1 MTPSTLRPRWT
12 DIFIKRPVVAVV
24 LCVALLLIGIRS
36 AINLPVIS
44 FPVIESS
51 SIAIVTAY
59 PGASAETVQGFVT
72 EPIER
77 VASSVPGLDY
87 VESVT
92 TAGTS
97 TVTLWL
103 RLNQDTTKVLAE
115 LSTRLSQIRFE
126 LPEATEDPSIEIS
139 RADTPYASFYLGVLI
154 PPTRTYAEVSDIIQ
168 RDILPR
174 LSALPN
180 VQRAMNYGLPQAM
193 RIWLDPW
200 RMAALSVDA
209 NDIYRT
215 LQRNNVIGTFG
226 QAESGSQRINLQTNS
241 EAKTPEDFANMLI
254 RREGGTEVRLGD
266 VATVERGTMEVSRMA
281 RYNQDQVVFIPVYPE
296 PGTSEI
302 LVGNLVYEAVAQINE
317 TLPPD
322 LELTIPFDN
331 SRYMRDAVK
340 EIFLTL
346 GETVFLVGL
355 VVIALMGSVRSA
367 AVPLL
372 TIPISILGAMAAM
385 SLMGFSLNLLTILAV
400 VLSVGLVV
408 DDAIVVVEN
417 VARHLREGM
426 SRREAALA
434 SSRRLLSPIIAM
446 TITLGVVYAPIGFVS
461 GLSGVLF
468 REFAFTLAVAVL
480 ISGFV
485 AMTLSPIMSAWV
497 CPDRGHE
504 TRMSRWVND
513 RFELIANRYGAL
525 IDFSLRWRWQLI
537 TAGLFFTLLITPLY
551 LFSLKELA
559 PIEDQSAI
567 NLVVDSAPESSIGE
581 TLQGFSDA
589 VEVLME
595 RPETT
600 YIWQALGPSGGYGGH
615 EFVPPGEREFS
626 THLML
631 PMIRNDLAQV
641 PSVRAFPATTP
652 ALPTAGQFDVEV
664 VVTASDSAE
673 DMRPYAQAMVDAAR
687 SAGLFLYFETSL
699 RMDLLSVE
707 YRLDKDRLADLG
719 MTLTDLTSQMGLFVS
734 EGYVTRYDER
744 GRAYRVIP
752 MLERDLKASP
762 ETLLDTP
769 VTLPSGERVP
779 FGTFATLERNTEPR
793 ALTRFQQKGSFK
805 LFGGVIPGYTKEQ
818 ALTYVEEL
826 AATTLPPG
834 YRLDY
839 TGESREIRREGNTM
853 VGVLG
858 ASLVMVFLVLALQF
872 NSFRDPLIILL
883 GSAPLALFAAMVITF
898 TGFTTINI
906 YSQVGLIT
914 LVGLIS
920 KNAILIVEFANQA
933 QMEGRTKLE
942 AIKAGSMNR
951 LRPVLMTTGATV
963 FGHFPLVL
971 VEGAGAEARN
981 SIGFILVIGMMIG
994 TLFTLVLLP
1003 AIYALLASDHPTE
1016 TARPED
1022 DTASEGATDGSQSGR
1037 MSDLTIST

>member
-1 MTPSTLRPRWT
+1 VTALTLRPRWT

-44 FPVIESS
+44 FPIIESS

-92 TAGTS
+92 TAGVS

-126 LPEATEDPSIEIS
+126 LPEGTEDPSIEIS

-154 PPTRTYAEVSDIIQ
+154 PPTRTYAEVTDIIQ
-168 RDILPR
+168 REILPR

-180 VQRAMNYGLPQAM
+180 VQRAVNYGLPQAM

-209 NDIYRT
+209 DDIYST

-226 QAESGSQRINLQTNS
+226 QAESSSQRINLQTNS

-254 RREGGTEVRLGD
+254 RREGNTEIRLGD

-281 RYNQDQVVFIPVYPE
+281 RYNQNQVVFIPIYPE

-302 LVGNLVYEAVAQINE
+302 LVGDLVYEAVEQINE

-322 LELTIPFDN
+322 LELSIPFDN
-331 SRYMRDAVK
+331 SRYMREAVK

-355 VVIALMGSVRSA
+355 VVVALMGSVRSA
-367 AVPLL
+367 IVPLL

-417 VARHLREGM
+417 VARHLRAGM
-426 SRREAALA
+426 SRRDAALA

-480 ISGFV
+480 ISGLV

-497 CPDRGHE
+497 CPDSGHE
-504 TRMSRWVND
+504 TRMSRWVNS
-513 RFELIANRYGAL
+513 RFEQIAKRYGAL

-537 TAGLFFTLLITPLY
+537 TAGIFFTLLITPLY

-567 NLVVDSAPESSIGE
+567 NLVVDSAPESSVEE
-581 TLQGFSDA
+581 TLQGFTDA
-589 VEVLME
+589 VDVLME

-600 YIWQALGPSGGYGGH
+600 YIWQAFGPSGGYGGH
-615 EFVPPGEREFS
+615 EFVPPDERELS

-664 VVTASDSAE
+664 VVTSSDSAD
-673 DMRPYAQAMVDAAR
+673 DMRPYAQAMVDKAR
-687 SAGLFLYFETSL
+687 TAGLFLYFETSL

-719 MTLTDLTSQMGLFVS
+719 MTLNDLTSQMGLFVS

-762 ETLLDTP
+762 EALLDTP
-769 VTLPSGERVP
+769 ITLPTGEQVP
-779 FGTFATLERNTEPR
+779 FGTFAVLERNTEPR

-818 ALTYVEEL
+818 ALSYVEEL
-826 AATTLPPG
+826 AAETLPPG

-933 QMEGRTKLE
+933 QMEGLSKLE

-981 SIGFILVIGMMIG
+981 SIGFILVIGMLIG

-1003 AIYALLASDHPTE
+1003 AIYALLASDHQSAEPDTGSLPAEDPTQPVP
-1016 TARPED
+1016 A
-1022 DTASEGATDGSQSGR
+1022 
-1037 MSDLTIST
+1037 

>member
-1 MTPSTLRPRWT
+1 MTALTLRPRWT

-44 FPVIESS
+44 FPIIESS

-92 TAGTS
+92 TAGVS

-126 LPEATEDPSIEIS
+126 LPEGTEDPSIEIS

-154 PPTRTYAEVSDIIQ
+154 PPTRTYAEVTDIIQ
-168 RDILPR
+168 REILPR

-180 VQRAMNYGLPQAM
+180 VQRAVNYGLPQAM

-209 NDIYRT
+209 DDIYST

-226 QAESGSQRINLQTNS
+226 QAESSSQRINLQTNS

-254 RREGGTEVRLGD
+254 RREGNTEIRLGD

-281 RYNQDQVVFIPVYPE
+281 RYNQNQVVFIPIYPE

-302 LVGNLVYEAVAQINE
+302 LVGDLVYEAVEQINE

-322 LELTIPFDN
+322 LELSIPFDN
-331 SRYMRDAVK
+331 SRYMREAVK

-355 VVIALMGSVRSA
+355 VVVALMGSVRSA
-367 AVPLL
+367 IVPLL

-417 VARHLREGM
+417 VARHLRAGM
-426 SRREAALA
+426 SRRDAALA

-480 ISGFV
+480 ISGLV

-497 CPDRGHE
+497 CPDSGHE
-504 TRMSRWVND
+504 TRMSRWVNS
-513 RFELIANRYGAL
+513 RFEQIAKRYGAL

-537 TAGLFFTLLITPLY
+537 TAGIFFTLLITPLY

-567 NLVVDSAPESSIGE
+567 NLVVDSAPESSVEE
-581 TLQGFSDA
+581 TLQGFTDA
-589 VEVLME
+589 VDVLME

-600 YIWQALGPSGGYGGH
+600 YIWQAFGPSGGYGGH
-615 EFVPPGEREFS
+615 EFVPPDERELS

-664 VVTASDSAE
+664 VVTSSDSAD
-673 DMRPYAQAMVDAAR
+673 DMRPYAQAMVDKAR
-687 SAGLFLYFETSL
+687 TAGLFLYFETSL

-719 MTLTDLTSQMGLFVS
+719 MTLNDLTSQMGLFVS

-762 ETLLDTP
+762 EALLDTP
-769 VTLPSGERVP
+769 ITLPTGEQVP
-779 FGTFATLERNTEPR
+779 FGTFAVLERNTEPR

-818 ALTYVEEL
+818 ALSYVEEL
-826 AATTLPPG
+826 AAETLPPG

-933 QMEGRTKLE
+933 QMEGLSKLE

-1003 AIYALLASDHPTE
+1003 AIYALLASDHQSAEPDTGSRTAEDPTQPVP
-1016 TARPED
+1016 A
-1022 DTASEGATDGSQSGR
+1022 
-1037 MSDLTIST
+1037 